1 MPEQVSVQ
9 NLKSAPPSPLLV
21 APRDAAVVNGAA
33 VTFVWEGVE
42 TADTY
47 LLQVASDTRFDDVVL
62 EEEAGQKTAL
72 TVADYFP
79 TDERTYFWRVLA
91 KNDAGW
97 CPGQRVESFVSATQ
111 EEADHYMAVPSE
123 ELGPVTEL
131 VRAASADVSAELGM
145 SGADRYEKE
154 VETGVAEEGIPSA
167 QILGVAVSILVTI
180 AVLAA
185 VLFSLTGLAGQQA
198 REIAVTPDQYT
209 DLRQAEIE
217 AARALD
223 QYDVLD
229 EEEGVY
235 RIPIDRAMDLMA
247 NEAYQEG
254 KRPVSDAA
262 PLPAE
267 RASGSDAASDTAN
280 E

>member
-9 NLKSAPPSPLLV
+9 RFKSAPPSPILV
-21 APRDAAVVNGAA
+21 APHDATVVNGAA
-33 VTFVWEGVE
+33 VMFVWEGVE
-42 TADTY
+42 TADRY
-47 LLQVASDTRFDDVVL
+47 LLQVASDTRFDEIVL
-62 EEEAGQKTAL
+62 EEDAGQKTAL
-72 TVADYFP
+72 TVADFFP
-79 TDERTYFWRVLA
+79 TDDRTYFWRVLA
-91 KNDAGW
+91 ENEAGW

-111 EEADHYMAVPSE
+111 EEADHYMTVPDE

-131 VRAASADVSAELGM
+131 VRAASADVRAELGA
-145 SGADRYEKE
+145 GDRYEKE

-198 REIAVTPDQYT
+198 REAALTPEQYT

-235 RIPIDRAMDLMA
+235 RIPIDRAMSLMA

-254 KRPVSDAA
+254 QRPISDAA

-267 RASGSDAASDTAN
+267 QSAADAASDTDN